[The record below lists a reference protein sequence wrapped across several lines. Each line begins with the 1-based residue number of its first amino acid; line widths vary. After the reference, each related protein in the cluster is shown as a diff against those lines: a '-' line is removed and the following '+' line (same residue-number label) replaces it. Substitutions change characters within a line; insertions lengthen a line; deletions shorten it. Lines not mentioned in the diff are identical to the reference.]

1 VLIISDLRMPELNGM
16 EFIKKIKDM
25 NPFVRTILLTAFT
38 LNDNLFQAYAKQE
51 RINGF
56 LQKPIHL
63 AKLCAEVNN
72 QLQTR
77 DLLKQKYI

>member
-1 VLIISDLRMPELNGM
+1 MTELNAM
-16 EFIKKIKDM
+16 EFIKRIKDVK
-25 NPFVRTILLTAFT
+25 PIVRTILMTAFT

-63 AKLCAEVNN
+63 EKLCAEVNN

>member
-1 VLIISDLRMPELNGM
+1 
-16 EFIKKIKDM
+16 M
-25 NPFVRTILLTAFT
+25 NPFVRTILMTAFT
-38 LNDNLFQAYAKQE
+38 LNDNPFQAYAKQE

-56 LQKPIHL
+56 LQKLIHL
-63 AKLCAEVNN
+63 EKLCAEVNT